1 MAPMAGTTR
10 PAQSRRKNRGP
21 EGAIV
26 NSSTS
31 HICASAFKKE
41 GGRRP
46 GAGVGLWVLG
56 LGAWTDLDFEVGCF
70 LVVVVPHVGDGV
82 RAFVSSHAR
91 THAHAH
97 THVRARTRRYHQLQA
112 SFKNVLHP
120 HKHEAAHPA
129 PVTVVEKADKPSY
142 EAPLHNRVVQSS

>member
-31 HICASAFKKE
+31 HIGASAFKKE

-56 LGAWTDLDFEVGCF
+56 LGAWTDLDFEVSF
-70 LVVVVPHVGDGV
+70 LSCGRSPARQGRDPCVCL
-82 RAFVSSHAR
+82 FAR

-97 THVRARTRRYHQLQA
+97 TLVRARTRRYYQLQA
-112 SFKNVLHP
+112 SFKNALHP

-142 EAPLHNRVVQSS
+142 EAPPHNRVVQSS